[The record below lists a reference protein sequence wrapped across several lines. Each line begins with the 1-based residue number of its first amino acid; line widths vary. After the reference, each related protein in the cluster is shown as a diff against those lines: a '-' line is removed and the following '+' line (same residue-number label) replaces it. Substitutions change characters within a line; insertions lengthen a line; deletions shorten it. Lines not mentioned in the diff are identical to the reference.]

1 MQTQYDIAKLVHV
14 TKIYSRSG
22 VDTTAIREIS
32 FEARAS
38 ELILLLGPSG
48 SGKTTMLTILA
59 GLQKPTR
66 GEVYLF
72 GRQLKEFSTNEL
84 QKIRARRMGF
94 IFQTFCLLD
103 SLNVLDNIMLVMKF
117 AGINRDEAQK
127 RAIDFLERLE
137 IKHLLKAF
145 PDTLSQGEKQRVA
158 VVRALA
164 AGAELIIADEPTG
177 SLATR
182 QGMQIVDFLQMT
194 CKTEGRCVV
203 IASHDERISRYADRK
218 LYLHDGKLDGGD

>member
-1 MQTQYDIAKLVHV
+1 MQTQDNIAKLVDV

-72 GRQLKEFSTNEL
+72 GR
-84 QKIRARRMGF
+84 
-94 IFQTFCLLD
+94 
-103 SLNVLDNIMLVMKF
+103 
-117 AGINRDEAQK
+117 
-127 RAIDFLERLE
+127 
-137 IKHLLKAF
+137 
-145 PDTLSQGEKQRVA
+145 
-158 VVRALA
+158 
-164 AGAELIIADEPTG
+164 
-177 SLATR
+177 
-182 QGMQIVDFLQMT
+182 
-194 CKTEGRCVV
+194 
-203 IASHDERISRYADRK
+203 
-218 LYLHDGKLDGGD
+218 